1 MTSAEFKMIRR
12 LLGITTDDVAA
23 TFNVALRSARR
34 WETTHQPPQ
43 GVADW
48 LRGKLVETKIAVYE
62 MLDQIEAEAQA
73 NPDYVATLP
82 MYRTDDQAKAALG
95 TETTK
100 EQHAAVMG
108 LVAFL
113 ADEDLELTAEYVA
126 EDY

>member
-23 TFNVALRSARR
+23 IFNVALRSARR

-48 LRGKLVETKIAVYE
+48 LRGKLAETKTAVYE
-62 MLDQIEAEAQA
+62 MLDHIEAEAQT

-95 TETTK
+95 VQTTK

-108 LVAFL
+108 LVAFF
-113 ADEDLELTAEYVA
+113 ADDDLELTAEYVTQ
-126 EDY
+126 DD

>member
-1 MTSAEFKMIRR
+1 MTSAEFKMFRR

-48 LRGKLVETKIAVYE
+48 LRDKLAEAKTTVYQ
-62 MLDQIEAEAQA
+62 MLDRIEAEAQA

-82 MYRTDDQAKAALG
+82 MYRTDDHAQAALG
-95 TETTK
+95 SDTTK
-100 EQHAAVMG
+100 EQHAAIMG

-113 ADEDLELTAEYVA
+113 ADDDLELTAEYVA
-126 EDY
+126 QDD